1 MNTKCKLKDIGN
13 EKNPFGGRTHHPKTE
28 KKEKIH
34 YIRET
39 IERLKSSKR
48 KVKTPKWV
56 LLFS

>member
-1 MNTKCKLKDIGN
+1 MNTKCKLKDISN
-13 EKNPFGGRTHHPKTE
+13 EKNPFGGRTPHPKTE

-34 YIRET
+34 YTEET
-39 IERLKSSKR
+39 IERPKSYKM

>member
-1 MNTKCKLKDIGN
+1 MK
-13 EKNPFGGRTHHPKTE
+13 KNPFGGRTQHPKTE

-34 YIRET
+34 YTKET
-39 IERLKSSKR
+39 TECLKSYKM